1 MRMTQNKHTFKVFD
15 GDPKS
20 DLRLYFVLDLS
31 VLLLENP
38 SSNRLD
44 FGFEFSA
51 LGPQAIER
59 LLEEES

>member
-1 MRMTQNKHTFKVFD
+1 MNSKGRGEFSKLDEFSDFKVFD

-20 DLRLYFVLDLS
+20 ALRLYFVFDLS

-51 LGPQAIER
+51 LGPH
-59 LLEEES
+59 